1 MTAPP
6 RPPRAGPDG
15 IDHHIGVLSQ
25 AGGII
30 LTRQV
35 EGNGVMTALPQLA
48 LHQVPIPADIA
59 AAMDQRKRGNHHLRL
74 ERVIII
80 YRRYQHGKE
89 EIRRSH
95 RGPRTEH
102 SLWREVDRGQQ
113 ILTTVHNGGYT
124 RASANRR

>member
-15 IDHHIGVLSQ
+15 IDYHIGVVRQ

-30 LTRQV
+30 LTRQAG
-35 EGNGVMTALPQLA
+35 GNGVMTALPQFP

-59 AAMDQRKRGNHHLRL
+59 AAMDQRKRGHHHLRL
-74 ERVIII
+74 EQVIIT

-89 EIRRSH
+89 KSDVHTLARAQNTPYGVRSIGVS
-95 RGPRTEH
+95 R
-102 SLWREVDRGQQ
+102 S
-113 ILTTVHNGGYT
+113 
-124 RASANRR
+124 